1 MVYPIYDIDTIGY
14 DKALK
19 YLKIVLNVFKP
30 IIAYLNI
37 NTDIINST
45 EIK

>member
-1 MVYPIYDIDTIGY
+1 MVYPIYDIDTIGD
-14 DKALK
+14 DKTLK

-30 IIAYLNI
+30 IIAYLHI